1 MIFVGIPRLSLNSFY
16 IKKKLINHAIKT
28 LQALYHAT
36 MKLSFFFFFFHFIIS
51 KLNIFRYLTFIYRHA
66 AFIQNPLPLNSSFF
80 FYLKTNKHATF
91 NYSNEKIQIFTIAF
105 NFLSNIINISLN
117 FLTRDISIITFHKH
131 CHSEFSH
138 HFPFSLFL
146 PICTSPS
153 LSITNSIT
161 NPQSLVSSR
170 TRYKSR

>member
-16 IKKKLINHAIKT
+16 IKKANKPCDKNFTST
-28 LQALYHAT
+28 LSRNDGA
-36 MKLSFFFFFFHFIIS
+36 FFLFFFFHFIIS

-146 PICTSPS
+146 PICISPS